1 MLFLYTNKAFVTQTG
16 AFLIHERFNMKESAK
31 VNILGVV
38 YTIYDEVSVKDD
50 IRITD
55 CDGVTDFTT
64 REILIAEMNSAPNSW
79 KKLDIYKK
87 RTIRHEIVHA
97 VLFESGL
104 DHNTEWARNEEVVDW
119 IAIQFPKL
127 LDIFKDIEVESF

>member
-1 MLFLYTNKAFVTQTG
+1 MEK
-16 AFLIHERFNMKESAK
+16 
-31 VNILGVV
+31 
-38 YTIYDEVSVKDD
+38 
-50 IRITD
+50 IRH
-55 CDGVTDFTT
+55 
-64 REILIAEMNSAPNSW
+64 LQ
-79 KKLDIYKK
+79 K

-97 VLFESGL
+97 ILFESGL